1 MSENLAAMAVFVRV
15 VEAGGFSKAA
25 DRLGISKSA
34 VSKQVAKLEDRLGA
48 RLLNRTTRQLSLTE
62 VGARLFER
70 GQRIIAEAEA
80 AEAEAGSLQ
89 AHPSGTVRISTGVSF
104 GQDNIAPILPKLMD
118 RYPELTVDLIL
129 NDRIVDLV
137 EEGYDLAVRIG
148 TLEDSALRA
157 RRLSPIRMITAAA
170 PSYLERAGTPLHPRE
185 LPSHACLSYSYVEGG
200 LAWRFGGADG
210 PIRVRFQPRLHC
222 NNGQALAMAAMQGLG
237 IVHLPSFI
245 AAKALR
251 DGDLVPI
258 LCEFEPTPLG
268 LFVVYPPGRPV
279 AAKVR
284 AVIDFLA
291 QECTGQPFWDE
302 GLPPRIG
309 E

>member
-1 MSENLAAMAVFVRV
+1 MSENLAAMAIFVRV
-15 VEAGGFSKAA
+15 VEAGGFSRAA

-34 VSKQVAKLEDRLGA
+34 VSKQVAKLEDRLGT
-48 RLLNRTTRQLSLTE
+48 RLLNRTTRQFSLTE
-62 VGARLFER
+62 VGTRLFER

-89 AHPSGTVRISTGVSF
+89 VHPSGTVRISAGVSF
-104 GQDNIAPILPKLMD
+104 GQDNIAPLLPKLMQ

-129 NDRIVDLV
+129 NDRFVDLV
-137 EEGYDLAVRIG
+137 EEGYDLAIRIG

-157 RRLSPIRMITAAA
+157 RRLSPVRMVTAAA
-170 PSYLERAGTPLHPRE
+170 PSYLEAAGTPKHPRE
-185 LPSHACLSYSYVEGG
+185 LSDHACLSYAYVESG
-200 LAWRFGGADG
+200 LAWRFNGADG
-210 PIRVRFQPRLHC
+210 PVRVRFQPRLQC
-222 NNGQALAMAAMQGLG
+222 NNGHALAMAAIQGLG
-237 IVHLPSFI
+237 VVHLPTFI
-245 AAKALR
+245 AAKPIR

-258 LCEFEPTPLG
+258 LWEYEPTPLG

-291 QECTGQPFWDE
+291 EECTGQPFWDE
-302 GLPPRIG
+302 GLPARI
-309 E
+309 EA